1 MLRHSLITDAQRYI
15 YDALDI
21 VSGHRTQTYMLF
33 LLALVSALHHNIHAA
48 PTPLAEASRKI
59 SIPFTSSDPT
69 SNCACPNTR
78 TIWNIIWTCLVTI
91 VACSWV
97 SVHPNIPAPGKKE
110 WQVAL
115 MRLELMIWTIIA
127 PEMMIFW
134 AIRQWIGA
142 RRLASLYD
150 DKEHPWTKTHGYFIQ
165 MGGFVQYY
173 GSRRGGVLSPER
185 MEELLRKRL
194 IEFPSIT
201 EEEIQDRSKGDALSK
216 IIVLGQTSWFI
227 AQCITR
233 RAQGLI
239 MTELELVTLA
249 FAALNSFMYF
259 FWWNKP
265 LDVRT
270 RVPVYVHDAPIP
282 EKESPI
288 DEFSLHDSPV
298 LRITARQDKPAKSA
312 RHYWDMV
319 VGFIANILF
328 RWPWQGIVLMF
339 SRLGDMAEFAGRSN
353 IIKEDQER
361 VHPFYAM
368 NTSDK
373 ESNRIIGAVSIIG
386 IIFGGIHCA
395 GWEFSFP
402 THAEAIIWQVTSVIV
417 TGVPIFM
424 VISVLSQ
431 SIYFQTETFC
441 LERFFED
448 VKVVSTTIAI
458 YFGLPIYIIARLVL
472 LTEALIA
479 LRNLQPGALLEV
491 QWTSFLPHV

>member
-1 MLRHSLITDAQRYI
+1 
-15 YDALDI
+15 
-21 VSGHRTQTYMLF
+21 MLF
-33 LLALVSALHHNIHAA
+33 LLALISAFHRSIHAA
-48 PTPLAEASRKI
+48 PTLVTEVPRRI
-59 SIPFTSSDPT
+59 SSPFTSPNIGCS
-69 SNCACPNTR
+69 CPNTR
-78 TIWNIIWTCLVTI
+78 SVWNIVWTCVVTI

-142 RRLASLYD
+142 RKLAAQYN
-150 DKEHPWTKTHGYFIQ
+150 DKEDKEYKWTKTHGYFIQ
-165 MGGFVQYY
+165 MGGFVLYR
-173 GSRRGGVLSPER
+173 GSRRAGVLSPEQ

-216 IIVLGQTSWFI
+216 MLVIGQTSWFI

-233 RAQGLI
+233 RAQGLV

-270 RVPVYVHDAPIP
+270 TVPVYVFDSPIP
-282 EKESPI
+282 EKEVPNEDFPLPSPNG
-288 DEFSLHDSPV
+288 P
-298 LRITARQDKPAKSA
+298 LRITAPQQKPARSA
-312 RHYWDMV
+312 GHYWNLAI
-319 VGFIANILF
+319 GFTRNVLV
-328 RWPWQGIVLMF
+328 RWPWQAIVTIF
-339 SRLGDMAEFAGRSN
+339 ARLGDMAEFAGRSN
-353 IIKEDQER
+353 TIKENEEK
-361 VHPFYAM
+361 VHPFYAL

-373 ESNRIIGAVSIIG
+373 ESNRIVGAVSIIG

-395 GWEFSFP
+395 GWDFLFP
-402 THAEAIIWQVTSVIV
+402 THAEEITWQVASVVV
-417 TGVPIFM
+417 TGVPCLM

-431 SIYFQTETFC
+431 SIFFQTETFC

-448 VKVVSTTIAI
+448 LKDVSTTIAI
-458 YFGLPIYIIARLVL
+458 YFGLPIYIVARLVL
-472 LTEALIA
+472 LTEAAIA
-479 LRNLQPGALLEV
+479 LRNLPPGALLEV